1 MKNPHEWKIRNEKK
15 GVYVF
20 TAALIMLV
28 SIIFIQSALAQVQ
41 DFTDITDITASAAN
55 GSSDNPYQVHT
66 ATQLPAEVDK
76 PVQWVKQVDVNN
88 LYDHDMSELTVSLPC
103 NAQNVMAIDMSDQT
117 ELDVDFHNCEAS
129 MLVSLNFNEQGS
141 YLIKY
146 ETPSPEKHESNMVQQ
161 GDAMVK
167 SVVVSSDDHYEDV
180 FTHTEI
186 PDMTLKEAQENI
198 RLYWMVDGYNTDV
211 TDEPDLDVQFHDS
224 DGDGLYDQM
233 SWIAPHLSTQIF
245 EVVIFSDTDPGSYPS
260 ISIDLLYPSDGEY
273 IMSNSMIGFNY
284 SVHYNASTTVYCNLT
299 IDGVVRR
306 ANIPT
311 ASDMLINDFFN
322 LSSGDHSWYVSC
334 AGDDG
339 SANTSGIRTFT
350 LDLDKPVVTLNTPDY
365 YISHANSIDLNFTP
379 VDSKY
384 PVLVCGL
391 SVNGALNRTDIIT
404 VNSTLQTVTLT
415 GLSNGVYDWNV
426 SCKDAADNLGSSE
439 ERVFY
444 ISQGTPS
451 EFNISPNKQEY
462 SLGETGYLIIDAPA
476 GSNLTL
482 FIDKPNRD
490 SFFKYFNGRTFP
502 LVEMINYTDNGGTY
516 RIDGI
521 FTEGGKVFVV
531 KTSFE
536 VTNTFNTYIEV
547 NDTTGIPGAVF
558 NFETNATGG
567 IGNVAYEWDFD
578 DGTTGSGPEI
588 DHKFDSV
595 GEYNVEV
602 TATDGR
608 GNKAT
613 DTIKI
618 NIYNKHMLHILV
630 RELQTQKYLANV
642 SVEVDDQRQYTDSNG
657 KADFET
663 YEGKRRIYVTHPG
676 YEWVKQVR
684 NITEETTITI
694 DLNNTGMTS
703 YTSHP
708 GVTGGNGTSA
718 ASQSAKDEAEK
729 LLAQV
734 SAALDSMESS
744 DQAAKDINE
753 ALGVKAGLQN
763 ARKRLRQIIRD
774 LGNVELDN
782 NLTADQIQDKID
794 NITSELDGFG
804 DTILSLVVQD
814 TTEFVDYPK
823 TSDISMLSA
832 EYIRFKG
839 ADLSKGE
846 TQDYIDA
853 NAELQ
858 SEIAITTRLSIA
870 DIKLLSGD
878 EKTISVVINKL
889 TKLPVETEGKVI
901 IEYIP
906 KEAADSASQIVELTG
921 FEVVKADPI
930 LKFAP
935 DIQSYSYYI
944 DKKVSIDK
952 LKSTKHVILHDL
964 DNEGSEGLSGVT
976 GFSVF
981 PSIHIDNPK
990 LALEIALIIVLL
1002 IAYLAYHFEL
1012 IDRYRDW
1019 RSKNGKSY
1027 GTDMAYKP
1035 ESSFDSA
1042 ISRIKGLVRR
1052 EDEII
1057 TKELSTIRSLVASA
1071 FTHADNRD
1079 HKKAEE
1085 SYRHIMKEYKSLSK
1099 EAKSRIHHDTK
1110 QVFNKVLLAKIHNL
1124 IDEAFAHIDNGQHIK
1139 AQSNYSEIKKLY
1151 KQLEQEHRAAVSVRC
1166 IKLHEKLFEN
1176 SLA

>member
-1 MKNPHEWKIRNEKK
+1 VKNLREWKIRNEKK

-20 TAALIMLV
+20 TVALVIIV

-41 DFTDITDITASAAN
+41 DFTDITSSAA
-55 GSSDNPYQVHT
+55 GTSEDNPYQVHT

-76 PVQWVKQVDVNN
+76 PVQWVKQVDVHN
-88 LYDHDMSELTVSLPC
+88 LYDHDESELTVSLPC
-103 NAQNVMAIDMSDQT
+103 NAQNVMAVDMSDQA
-117 ELDVDFHNCEAS
+117 ELDVEVRDCEAI
-129 MLVSLNFNEQGS
+129 MLVSLDFNEQGS

-186 PDMTLKEAQENI
+186 PEMTLTEAQENI
-198 RLYWMVDGYNTDV
+198 RLYWMIDGYNTDV
-211 TDEPDLDVQFHDS
+211 TDEPELDVQFHDS

-245 EVVIFSDTDPGSYPS
+245 EVVIFSDADPGSYPA
-260 ISIDLLYPSDGEY
+260 IGIDLLYPADGEY
-273 IMSNSMIGFNY
+273 IMSNSRIGFNY
-284 SVHYNASTTVYCNLT
+284 SVHYNASTTVFCNMT
-299 IDGVVRR
+299 IDGAVRR
-306 ANIPT
+306 ANIP
-311 ASDMLINDFFN
+311 AVSDLEINDFFN

-339 SANTSGIRTFT
+339 SANTSGTRTFT
-350 LDLDKPVVTLNTPDY
+350 LDLEGPVVTLNTPDY
-365 YISHANSIDLNFTP
+365 HVSHANSIDLNFTP
-379 VDSKY
+379 VDNRY

-391 SVNGALNRTDIIT
+391 SVNGALNRTNIIT
-404 VNSTLQTVTLT
+404 TNGTLQTVTLT
-415 GLSNGVYDWNV
+415 GLPNGVYDWNV
-426 SCKDAADNLGSSE
+426 SCEDAANNLGSSE

-451 EFNISPNKQEY
+451 EFNISPNKNEY
-462 SLGETGYLIIDAPA
+462 SMGETGYLIINARA

-536 VTNTFNTYIEV
+536 VTNTFNTYIDV
-547 NDTTGIPGAVF
+547 NETAGIPGAVF

-567 IGNVAYEWDFD
+567 IGNVTYEWDFD

-588 DHKFDSV
+588 DHKFGSV
-595 GEYNVEV
+595 GEYTVEV

-608 GNKAT
+608 GNRAT

-618 NIYNKHMLHILV
+618 DIYNKHMLHILV

-642 SVEVDDQRQYTDSNG
+642 SVEVDDQRKYTDSNG

-694 DLNNTGMTS
+694 DLNNTGMTE
-703 YTSHP
+703 YTSHS
-708 GVTGGNGTSA
+708 GGTDGNGTSA
-718 ASQSAKDEAEK
+718 ASQDAKDEAEK

-734 SAALDSMESS
+734 SAALDSMESG
-744 DQAAKDINE
+744 DQAAKALNE
-753 ALGVKAGLQN
+753 ALGVETGLQN

-774 LGNVELDN
+774 LGNAELDN
-782 NLTADQIQDKID
+782 NLTAEQKQDKID
-794 NITSELDGFG
+794 NIRSELDDFG
-804 DTILSLVVQD
+804 DTILSFVVQD

-823 TSDISMLSA
+823 TSDIAMLSA

-853 NAELQ
+853 NTELQ

-870 DIKLLSGD
+870 DIELLSGD
-878 EKTISVVINKL
+878 KKTISVVINKL
-889 TKLPVETEGKVI
+889 TKLPVETDDKVI

-906 KEAADSASQIVELTG
+906 KEAAESASQIVELTG

-952 LKSTKHVILHDL
+952 LKNTKHVILHDL
-964 DNEGSEGLSGVT
+964 DGEGREGLSGVT

-990 LALEIALIIVLL
+990 LALEIALIIALL

-1012 IDRYRDW
+1012 VDRYKDW
-1019 RSKNGKSY
+1019 RSKNGKDY

-1042 ISRIKGLVRR
+1042 ISRIKGFVRR
-1052 EDEII
+1052 EDAILAE
-1057 TKELSTIRSLVASA
+1057 ELSSIRSLVASA
-1071 FTHADNRD
+1071 FTHADNMD
-1079 HKKAEE
+1079 HKRAEE

-1110 QVFNKVLLAKIHNL
+1110 QVFNKVMLAKIHNL
-1124 IDEAFAHIDNGQHIK
+1124 TDEAFTHIGNGQHSK

-1151 KQLEQEHRAAVSVRC
+1151 KQLEKEHRAAVSVRC